1 MNRRIGK
8 YLWAALA
15 AAALVAVFFVARP
28 AAPARGE
35 EPAAPRAPAAEGAS
49 PRCAPAPAAEGRAA
63 AARAAA
69 PVPSAAAEDDG
80 DASGDAE
87 VDEETRRVDAFD
99 ALTDAWR
106 EPAAAKVT
114 MPEIARFREQFNRLP
129 PARKPECLQRALN
142 LVPDENV
149 MLLAGILCDKTQ
161 PAELL
166 EDVFN
171 DILKRDESVKAPV
184 LQTIF
189 KDKSHPCWADAAWIL
204 DVTGEQPA
212 PAAPA
217 EEAAP

>member
-15 AAALVAVFFVARP
+15 AAALALVAVFSVARP

-35 EPAAPRAPAAEGAS
+35 EPAAPRAPAAEAAS
-49 PRCAPAPAAEGRAA
+49 PRRAPAPAAEG
-63 AARAAA
+63 RAAA

-171 DILKRDESVKAPV
+171 DILKRDESVKAPI

-212 PAAPA
+212 PAVPA

>member
-1 MNRRIGK
+1 MNRRLGQ

-35 EPAAPRAPAAEGAS
+35 RPAAARAQAAAEGAS
-49 PRCAPAPAAEGRAA
+49 PRPAPAPAAEG
-63 AARAAA
+63 AAA
-69 PVPSAAAEDDG
+69 PVSSAADDG
-80 DASGDAE
+80 DAAPDGAE
-87 VDEETRRVDAFD
+87 ADEETRRVDAFD

-114 MPEIARFREQFNRLP
+114 MPEIARFRGQFNRLP
-129 PARKPECLQRALN
+129 PARKSECLQRALN

-149 MLLAGILCDKTQ
+149 MLLAGILLDKTQ

-171 DILKRDESVKAPV
+171 DILTRDERVKASV
-184 LQTIF
+184 LQAIF
-189 KDKSHPCWADAAWIL
+189 KDKSHPCWADAAWVL
-204 DVTGEQPA
+204 DAEQ

-217 EEAAP
+217 EEAVP